1 MASSAPMDKSDE
13 MPEGDQ
19 SPEKTGVP
27 AAGDPW
33 WRQWFGPGVAATII
47 SALVIALVTVGVTGF
62 NSLKG
67 DIRDLKLDIAAS
79 ETRVRE
85 DMKAFRT
92 EVKGDL
98 AGLRTEGK
106 ADMKDFRTEVKGDLA
121 GLRMEVKGDMKDF
134 RTEVKG
140 DLVNLRTEV
149 KGDMK
154 DFRAEVKA
162 DLADLRADNRVL
174 NDKLDRV
181 LEVVLAGKS

>member
-47 SALVIALVTVGVTGF
+47 SALVIALVTVGVAGF

-67 DIRDLKLDIAAS
+67 DIRDLKLDITAS

-92 EVKGDL
+92 EVKGD
-98 AGLRTEGK
+98 
-106 ADMKDFRTEVKGDLA
+106 MKDFRTEVKGDLA
-121 GLRMEVKGDMKDF
+121 GLRTEVKGDMKDF
-134 RTEVKG
+134 RTEVKA

>member
-1 MASSAPMDKSDE
+1 MASSAPMDKSDK

-67 DIRDLKLDIAAS
+67 DIRDLKLDITAS

-92 EVKGDL
+92 EVKGD
-98 AGLRTEGK
+98 
-106 ADMKDFRTEVKGDLA
+106 MKDFRTEVKGDLA
-121 GLRMEVKGDMKDF
+121 GLRTEVKGDMKDF
-134 RTEVKG
+134 RTEVKA

>member
-13 MPEGDQ
+13 VPEGGQ

-47 SALVIALVTVGVTGF
+47 SALVIALVTVGVAGF

-67 DIRDLKLDIAAS
+67 DIRDLKLDITAS

-85 DMKAFRT
+85 DMKVSRT
-92 EVKGDL
+92 EVKADL
-98 AGLRTEGK
+98 ASLRTEVKEG
-106 ADMKDFRTEVKGDLA
+106 MKDFRTEVKGDLA
-121 GLRMEVKGDMKDF
+121 SLRTEAKGDMKDF

-140 DLVNLRTEV
+140 DLASLRTEV

-154 DFRAEVKA
+154 DFRAEVKG
-162 DLADLRADNRVL
+162 DLADLRAYNQVL